1 MSDADIRIGVD
12 ILNTEVAQKTGNIT
26 CQTGDVVNQD
36 VESQGVEWI
45 QHVGYASRPPNPDA
59 GVAACQGVII
69 ERGGRDTCIASQ
81 DARGQQLAGIL
92 KPGETCMYG
101 AGADGLAQGRVIC
114 KQDGSVTLF
123 TTSDNTSNG
132 KSVYLRIKPTAFEVV
147 APWGTLKF
155 DDTGLHVLHS
165 SGASFDLGGIYGLP
179 APFDAAPFDQ
189 LTSYVKAQAGTVN
202 ITSSAQSLGAGA
214 GQPLAGAP
222 QVLAMIASLQ
232 TQMSTVAN
240 ALATVAAAGIAGSAA
255 AAGTAA
261 ATAVSTAASAAASL
275 ALLVPTSTSSS

>member
-1 MSDADIRIGVD
+1 MNDIRVGVD

-36 VESQGVEWI
+36 VESHGVEWI

-59 GVAACQGVII
+59 GVAACQGVVIC
-69 ERGGRDTCIASQ
+69 RGGRDTVIATQ

-92 KPGETCMYG
+92 KPGESCMYG

-123 TTSDNTSNG
+123 TTSDNTSDG
-132 KSVYLRIKPTAFEVV
+132 KSVYFRVKPTAFEFV

-155 DDTGLHVLHS
+155 DDTGLHILHS

-179 APFDAAPFDQ
+179 APLDQ
-189 LTSYVKAQAGTVN
+189 LSSYVRCQAATVN
-202 ITSSAQSLGAGA
+202 LASSAQSFGAGA
-214 GQPLAGAP
+214 GQPLASATS
-222 QVLAMIASLQ
+222 VTAALTTI
-232 TQMSTVAN
+232 ST
-240 ALATVAAAGIAGSAA
+240 ALAAIAAQCGAAGSAVT
-255 AAGTAA
+255 AGAA
-261 ATAVSTAASAAASL
+261 ATTASTALASL
-275 ALLVPTSTSSS
+275 ALLIPTSTSSS

>member
-1 MSDADIRIGVD
+1 MNDIRVGVD

-59 GVAACQGVII
+59 GVAACQGVVIA
-69 ERGGRDTCIASQ
+69 RGGRDTCIASQ

-92 KPGETCMYG
+92 KPGESCMYG

-123 TTSDNTSNG
+123 TTNDNTSDG

-179 APFDAAPFDQ
+179 APLDQ
-189 LTSYVKAQAGTVN
+189 ISSYVKCQAATVN
-202 ITSSAQSLGAGA
+202 LASSAQSFGAGA
-214 GQPLAGAP
+214 GQPLASATS
-222 QVLAMIASLQ
+222 VTAALTTI
-232 TQMSTVAN
+232 ST
-240 ALATVAAAGIAGSAA
+240 ALAAIAAQCGAAGSAVT
-255 AAGTAA
+255 AGAA
-261 ATAVSTAASAAASL
+261 ATTASTALASL
-275 ALLVPTSTSSS
+275 ALLIPTSTSSS